1 MVSTYQD
8 PAKPIDDRVD
18 DLLGRM
24 TIEEKTAQLGAIWFS
39 DFIVD
44 GEFDDDRAAELLVD
58 GIGQVTRIG
67 ASTALLPQQSAEMV
81 NRLQR
86 IATEATRL
94 GIPIVIHEEAVGGY
108 SARGATVF
116 PQAIGLAATFDPE
129 LVAEAAGIMR
139 DQMLAVGARHNLS
152 PVLDVARDPRWG
164 RLEETYGES
173 PELCGVLG
181 TAYVRAMQHVHDESL
196 RDGVVCTG
204 KHFLGYSMSVGGRNH
219 APVQMGPNELREVYA
234 EPFAAT
240 IRDAGLASVMNSY
253 SAVDGIPVASNPAV
267 LTGLLREE
275 LGFDGVVVA
284 DYWAVTQLRNNHK
297 TAVDGAAAAAQ
308 ALFAGLDVEL
318 PALDFYRAIPELV
331 ADGAMPESVV
341 DTSVARVL
349 SQKFALG
356 LFDDPYVDEG
366 AVSKCF
372 DTPAQ
377 RAVARRAAAES
388 VVVLTNDGTLPL
400 DPTALR
406 RVAVVGPAADDRRLL
421 QGDYH
426 YPAHQEISMGD
437 AVDMLPTSDAGAL
450 APAHHYTDHVTP
462 LAALRAALPGSDVTH
477 ARGCGITIDDDAAID
492 VEASLDGAVA
502 AAREADVAIVC
513 VGGRSGLTVDATVGE
528 GRDAVDLDLTG
539 HQHELVARVAATGT
553 PTVVVVL
560 SGRAHTLEP
569 VARHAAALVHAW
581 CPGEEGGNGIADVLT
596 GAVDAS
602 GRLPVSL
609 VKHVGQIPLHHDQRA
624 RAHEAA
630 FHGGY
635 VDGDVEPLFPF
646 GHGCSFTTFA
656 FADLQIDSATT
667 ADPVVIGVTVT
678 NTGAR
683 RGTAV
688 PQLYFSDRVASTI
701 RPRRQLGGFARVDL
715 APGERRLVTWT
726 VDPTKLALIDPARRW
741 TTEPGAFTFSVRSS
755 AAADGPEETVVLG
768 GDPIATRQ
776 RDIVA
781 TTVSV
786 TDC

>member
-1 MVSTYQD
+1 MSSIDQD
-8 PAKPIDDRVD
+8 PAKPVAQRVA

-39 DFIVD
+39 EFVRDD
-44 GEFDDDRAAELLVD
+44 GFDDDRATELLTN

-67 ASTALLPQQSAEMV
+67 ASTALRPEESAAIV

-86 IATEATRL
+86 IAMETTRL
-94 GIPIVIHEEAVGGY
+94 GIPIVVHEEAVGGY

-116 PQAIGLAATFDPE
+116 PQAIGLAATFDPD
-129 LVAEAAGIMR
+129 LVAEAATIMR
-139 DQMLAVGARHNLS
+139 DQMMAVGARHNLS

-181 TAYVRAMQHVHDESL
+181 TAYVRAMQNTGEGTL
-196 RDGVVCTG
+196 ARGVVCTG

-219 APVQMGPNELREVYA
+219 APVQLGPNELREVYA

-240 IRDAGLASVMNSY
+240 IRDAGLASIMNSY
-253 SAVDGIPVASNPAV
+253 SAIDGIPCASSPAI
-267 LTGLLREE
+267 LTGLLRDE

-297 TAVDGAAAAAQ
+297 TAVDDAAGAAQ
-308 ALFAGLDVEL
+308 ALLAGLDVEL
-318 PALDFYRAIPELV
+318 PSLDFYRAIPELV
-331 ADGAMPESVV
+331 EDGALPVSVV
-341 DTSVARVL
+341 DTSVSRVL
-349 SQKFALG
+349 TQKFMLG
-356 LFDDPYVDEG
+356 LFDDPFVDED
-366 AVSKCF
+366 AVTAVF

-377 RAVARRAAAES
+377 RSVARRAAAQS
-388 VVVLTNDGTLPL
+388 VVLLTNDGVLPL
-400 DPTALR
+400 DRTMLR
-406 RVAVVGPAADDRRLL
+406 RVAVVGPTADDRRLL

-426 YPAHQEISMGD
+426 YPTHQEISMGA

-450 APAHHYTDHVTP
+450 TPAYHYTDHITP
-462 LAALRAALPGSDVTH
+462 LAGLRSALHGVDVVH
-477 ARGCGITIDDDAAID
+477 ARGCGVVADDADDI
-492 VEASLDGAVA
+492 ESAVA
-502 AAREADVAIVC
+502 TVRGSDVAIVC

-539 HQHELVARVAATGT
+539 SQHDLIARVAETGV
-553 PTVVVVL
+553 PTIVVVL
-560 SGRAHTLEP
+560 SGRAHTLGR
-569 VARHAAALVHAW
+569 VVHHANAVLHAW
-581 CPGEEGGNGIADVLT
+581 CPGEEGGHGIADVLT

-635 VDGDVEPLFPF
+635 VDEDVEPLFDF
-646 GHGCSFTTFA
+646 GHGLSYTTFELSELTVSGSST
-656 FADLQIDSATT
+656 DR
-667 ADPVVIGVTVT
+667 PVTVGVTVT
-678 NTGAR
+678 NTGD
-683 RGTAV
+683 RGGVAV

-701 RPRRQLGGFARVDL
+701 RPRRQLGGFVRLTLDPGASRRVS
-715 APGERRLVTWT
+715 WT
-726 VDPTKLALIDPARRW
+726 VDRTKLALIDPARRW
-741 TTEPGAFTFSVRSS
+741 TTEPGAFTFSVRMSS
-755 AAADGPEETVVLG
+755 AADGLSETIVLE

-781 TTVSV
+781 TTVEV
-786 TDC
+786 TDGVER